1 MELRDLRRMVAPGNH
16 VRHPLSPQSAQDTV
30 TLAPEPLV
38 SIRADNTLGVE
49 RRRGQGLPKGRP
61 VKRLPESKC
70 EGGSKRS

>member
-1 MELRDLRRMVAPGNH
+1 MAPGNR
-16 VRHPLSPQSAQDTV
+16 VRDPLSPQPAQDTV

-38 SIRADNTLGVE
+38 SVRADNTLGVE